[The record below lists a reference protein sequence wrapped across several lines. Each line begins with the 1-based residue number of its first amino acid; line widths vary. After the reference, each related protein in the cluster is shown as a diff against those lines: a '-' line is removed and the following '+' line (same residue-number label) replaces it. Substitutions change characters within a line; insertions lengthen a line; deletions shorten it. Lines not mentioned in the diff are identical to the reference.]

1 MSRKHRTN
9 HNKQNRT
16 QPTADKR
23 TKVNSRYRSAIITTL
38 IALGGIYAA
47 FFILIFV
54 RGGNVVEDVFQAQS
68 LLGGLFVNLFAV
80 IGVAYSKFADYE
92 FVHERVYWLSLSAF
106 GILISIYAQAGAMQ
120 DSSIRVVA
128 DWMKSPW
135 TSVVLQILL
144 AILIFK
150 LAAQKELEVKVD
162 YKKKK
167 IY

>member
-1 MSRKHRTN
+1 MTKKHKSN

-16 QPTADKR
+16 QSVDKR

-106 GILISIYAQAGAMQ
+106 VILISIYAQAGAMQ